1 MSLLSHA
8 RPNRQPRA
16 LIGDGGFAKT
26 GRRGQHGLLFKVRA
40 EATQALVPDREW
52 SGGVAVCLAGARLL
66 GLRTDPRATSVFH
79 LDAWYGSG
87 GMRCSDSRRIRLDR
101 AVRKVIDGRRAMAW
115 RKTIAALPS
124 CPRCGAER
132 RSLSSRFCSRCGL
145 QLQSAS
151 GFEAILMLA
160 VTGWMVVVVV
170 RGYRSEGSIAR
181 WVWDSGWW
189 TVRLAEI
196 ALTAG
201 LWAAMMSCVD
211 RAWRVLE
218 NLSEAFKRIWAS
230 RPRR

>member
-1 MSLLSHA
+1 
-8 RPNRQPRA
+8 
-16 LIGDGGFAKT
+16 
-26 GRRGQHGLLFKVRA
+26 
-40 EATQALVPDREW
+40 
-52 SGGVAVCLAGARLL
+52 
-66 GLRTDPRATSVFH
+66 
-79 LDAWYGSG
+79 
-87 GMRCSDSRRIRLDR
+87 
-101 AVRKVIDGRRAMAW
+101 
-115 RKTIAALPS
+115 
-124 CPRCGAER
+124 
-132 RSLSSRFCSRCGL
+132 
-145 QLQSAS
+145 
-151 GFEAILMLA
+151 MLA

-201 LWAAMMSCVD
+201 LWAAMMWCVD